1 MRKRGMSVS
10 ENVHIE
16 VSLPVREKLRD
27 LDLARRRVIV
37 DSLYSSLATKG
48 RRIRLPNSNT
58 PMYAYILEGYVFFY
72 REMSRKELADAG
84 EDFGYLVYDIRAL
97 PPWLMSQI
105 GG

>member
-1 MRKRGMSVS
+1 
-10 ENVHIE
+10 
-16 VSLPVREKLRD
+16 
-27 LDLARRRVIV
+27 
-37 DSLYSSLATKG
+37 
-48 RRIRLPNSNT
+48 
-58 PMYAYILEGYVFFY
+58 MYAYILEGYVFFY